1 MKKSTILSAAMV
13 CGVLALGG
21 CESKSGSKSAASNA
35 MAPRVAAPTR
45 GPASQTTYTAAL
57 AAAQASERKAASVG
71 GEWRDTGQLIKESQA
86 AAEKGD
92 FDAAI
97 KLADE
102 ARFQG
107 EMGFLQAVSQKNA
120 GNPAYLTQ

>member
-1 MKKSTILSAAMV
+1 MKRSKILSTAMV
-13 CGVLALGG
+13 CGLLALGG
-21 CESKSGSKSAASNA
+21 CNAMGGSKSAASHS
-35 MAPRVAAPTR
+35 MAPRVAAPTK
-45 GPASQTTYTAAL
+45 GPANQTTYTAAL
-57 AAAQASERKAASVG
+57 TAAQASEKKADSVG
-71 GEWRDTGQLIKESQA
+71 GEWRDTGQLIKDSQA

-92 FDAAI
+92 FQAAI

-107 EMGFLQAVSQKNA
+107 EMGFLQAVSQKSA